1 MAPLQTPPAGLKL
14 VYLWLLGRFVGCFL
28 VLFSIATV
36 LLPLL
41 EATYPIPDASAHNDG
56 FAANFSGPDMLVP
69 TFTLVCAMFDF
80 WFSLPL
86 LISQSGIKRA
96 LAAPSHR
103 WRRLAL
109 VLGLPYSVLVAL
121 MALATLH
128 DAQTRWQEVLLGIL
142 SAVSYLV
149 VTLAAATLL
158 YRKHL
163 FPQSSEYPFA
173 D

>member
-1 MAPLQTPPAGLKL
+1 MAPLQNPPAGRKL
-14 VYLWLLGRFVGCFL
+14 VYLWLLGRFLGFILLLC
-28 VLFSIATV
+28 SAATV

-41 EATYPIPDASAHNDG
+41 EATYPTPDSPAQNDG

-69 TFTLVCAMFDF
+69 TFTLVCAMLDF

-86 LISQSGIKRA
+86 LISQSDIERA
-96 LAAPSHR
+96 LRAPDRR

-109 VLGLPYSVLVAL
+109 VLGLPYFVLVTL
-121 MALATLH
+121 MALVTLH
-128 DAQTRWQEVLLGIL
+128 DAQTRWQEVLLGVL
-142 SAVSYLV
+142 GAVSYLV

-163 FPQSSEYPFA
+163 FPQPSGYSLV

>member
-69 TFTLVCAMFDF
+69 TFTLACAMFDF

-96 LAAPSHR
+96 LAAPSHN
-103 WRRLAL
+103 WIQGEKKYGAHHSNPNKHPLEGI
-109 VLGLPYSVLVAL
+109 VFWGGL
-121 MALATLH
+121 
-128 DAQTRWQEVLLGIL
+128 DASNPL
-142 SAVSYLV
+142 
-149 VTLAAATLL
+149 
-158 YRKHL
+158 
-163 FPQSSEYPFA
+163 
-173 D
+173 